1 MSWWQRLTGSEAAP
15 PRYDESPSFWPMA
28 TPSPARPSSPAP
40 VPPLPAA
47 SSPAADDQL
56 VLPLVPPGTRPPTF
70 VDRVDVNAATAGEL
84 TVLPGLTPA
93 GVARA
98 VDLRDLGGPFA
109 DVDEFFTAAGVDPA
123 DQPRLSSLLAC
134 HPPHRPYD
142 RSAPYVPETRILD
155 V

>member
-1 MSWWQRLTGSEAAP
+1 M
-15 PRYDESPSFWPMA
+15 
-28 TPSPARPSSPAP
+28 PA
-40 VPPLPAA
+40 LPAA

-56 VLPLVPPGTRPPTF
+56 VLPPMPPGTRPPTF
-70 VDRVDVNAATAGEL
+70 VDRVDVNAATADEL

-98 VDLRDLGGPFA
+98 VDLRELGGPFTG
-109 DVDEFFTAAGVDPA
+109 VDEFFTAAGVDPA
-123 DQPRLSSLLAC
+123 DQPRLLNLLAC

-142 RSAPYVPETRILD
+142 RSAPYVPATRILD